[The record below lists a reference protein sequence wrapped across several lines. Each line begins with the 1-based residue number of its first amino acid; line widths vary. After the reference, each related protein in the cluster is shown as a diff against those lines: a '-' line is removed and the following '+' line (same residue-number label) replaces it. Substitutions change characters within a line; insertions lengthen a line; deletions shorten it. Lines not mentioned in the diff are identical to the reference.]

1 MKVDKKILALLA
13 LNTIAAIP
21 GEAAESKTDKL
32 YNNVVKNIQTGKSN
46 NKNFKLIENVLKQ
59 KNKELKDLYLQG
71 DYIVKPEYLEWQ
83 IFFSGFYNE
92 KNRGDNTS
100 ANAKYYSDP
109 QKASGESTLDPSQTS
124 LYGDTKIDGKFK
136 PYKPEQESKFVDL
149 GVSLNIKGI
158 EKNMSDI
165 NIEDIEPVAVNSS
178 EINFSAPS
186 SLSIPKINLSGFNPS
201 TPKITTISF
210 NPIPVLSLNGTGGGN
225 GGITGF
231 FPYGDQSGSNSII
244 SQMDI
249 TSGIITVKTDRQ
261 TGSVPGSWN
270 YNNPGYY
277 SYTLNNV
284 TGGPSAGLVYDS
296 RSTYNPGTGTYT
308 YEQALLPA
316 GVYTDSINSNP
327 GGSSNS
333 VQGVFKVI
341 DNPVTRFGTSGGNVG
356 DLTVTLEGD
365 VPNAQFL
372 EQILH
377 YDEHYSGIP
386 DPVSGMWKTYTLDEL
401 EQRNWITSAEKSELA
416 GKFLDT
422 TLGHTTANRP
432 FQYVENNSTWNLKG
446 SNVVAVNIQ
455 AHGGWSDVNSIFT
468 NKGKITGLNEASS
481 TNNLI
486 GKQVAF
492 MFTEGTAQ
500 RKQEGFDNTGT
511 IEMRAPQSVIYLMTN
526 NASSYNYS
534 EYSNSYGNNSTND
547 NPGKHFLMNSND
559 IKLYGNNN
567 IGVYTNNAPLMNRN
581 TQEQYYADGTWYKS
595 FSINGG
601 LQRSEIRF
609 NNPLTILGDQSI
621 GVDIERELNFANSK
635 IKLDIGTED
644 PRQNVASAAGVGGLE
659 NSGNAAGGD
668 SSYTDG
674 SAGIYVNMTGNV
686 INEYKYVYDQNNPAN
701 NISTSSNHIDNPQF
715 TLSDYL
721 LNIGSYSRGGAGL
734 RVEEY
739 GDVILGSSSDASTA
753 HEINL
758 LAGGK
763 NNAGIYISGA
773 NAQVAA
779 DGMLMNIDGTEQV
792 GAQIENNGKFY
803 HKNGVIT
810 VNGTDNTGIA
820 VKATGYGEL
829 SGTGQINVNAY
840 NLGVYNNEIFD
851 MTNGKITANG
861 TAAVGVYS
869 APSNL
874 TTNLSGGIVRAEN
887 GGIGL
892 YSDKNSVMNLSQG
905 LTLQSGNKG
914 LLFYNYDTA
923 GLAGKYNITGTVSAT
938 AENGGNAFYVKNG
951 QVLTSYL
958 NDSFTGSGKLDLTM
972 QSGSKLYILEGK
984 GTSMNLTTID
994 SMSAPGSLLTAN
1006 VEINSASASDYIPL
1020 SMDKGTLVLDR
1031 NVNLD
1036 NSSDIYKRSEFT
1048 SVSVDVN
1055 SGTTLS
1061 GTQNGQISIAQKNY
1075 NGTSGINEIK
1085 LDNAGIINLSG
1096 SNSVGIAADY
1106 GHVINRNKI
1115 QTTGANSIGIVSANG
1130 TLTENNGE
1138 IVIGGTD
1145 TAGIYGVNY
1154 LDGVTSSTVLGYGDD
1169 SININNN
1176 GKITSSGT
1184 SKVYGIYADNTA
1196 GAVSAVTLGTGSN
1209 IDLRTSNGAVGV
1221 YVNNT
1226 SVTGGGI
1233 ITVGADS
1240 LGMYAKDS
1248 NVNLTGLTMNLYGNN
1263 ALGFY
1268 LDGATNF
1275 SGSGNINV
1283 DGQNIALFN
1292 TNSSGSFANNFNVTS
1307 TAGSS
1312 YVVGNVNN
1320 GTFYY
1325 NGTASLGANGS
1336 LINGSNSAVLLD
1348 TASNI
1353 TGTGSSVV
1361 GAILNGQYTGVVPS
1375 GFTSGID
1382 GENRGAIALGDSSAG
1397 LYGTNGARL
1406 LNKGSIS
1413 VGNASIGI
1421 SGKGTGSALRNE
1433 GSIIL
1438 GAGSEGIYGNESTDI
1453 TNTGNIT
1460 GNSADGTG
1468 IYAES
1473 TSAMTINNS
1482 GTIDMQGS
1490 DSRGIYAKG
1499 TGVKTILN
1507 TGIVKTGN
1515 SSDVS
1520 KPGTGIYSDNAGDI
1534 ITNNGTVEAGVSSV
1548 GIYSKAGTVNQNAQV
1563 NTGLNGTGIYADGAS
1578 VNLNTGSALN
1588 VGANNGV
1595 GVYALNGATV
1605 VNDGMTT
1612 IGDGSYGYA
1621 LKTGANLVN
1630 NTMATLGENSVLVYA
1645 NGAGTVINNGN
1656 ISMTGSN
1663 NVGIYSENGG
1673 VISNTAVITGTSGQA
1688 NMGIYNHGGS
1698 VYNTGNIAV
1707 GDSIIIDPNDS
1718 TKNSYAIGIYG
1729 DNSVMENHGDISVG
1743 TNGVGIYT
1751 KQAAIPAKNYG
1762 DITSNSEGAIG
1773 IFAEYSKVENFGD
1786 ITLGGKNSIG
1796 IYGNKTSDIVNH
1808 GIITLN
1814 NDDST
1819 GVMLNINSTLDNQG
1833 TINVNGNN
1841 SSAVVLKGGS
1851 TIINGGTM
1859 NIAGGITGSRDISYG
1874 GTSYPIPSIIN
1885 AGIVRVSE
1893 NFETKGIDVSIK
1905 VDPAT
1910 ITAPT
1915 TTADAGAAFVSDAV
1929 KFYAPTFNTTDP
1941 INILS
1946 GFTTGTHAAVYKF
1959 EDVFNPMT
1967 DDHGGPNT
1975 GLVKVRSKSLTWS
1988 ATPVMDE
1995 DGCVDIWMQKIPY
2008 DDFTSGLWYEDFG
2021 RVLDEKYAGS
2031 TGKAGQI
2038 FDKLDSIETESDF
2051 RQTMASLS
2059 GNMYANMNQREET
2072 IIDVLDTSLNLLQD
2086 SKNNTKENVK
2096 INVIAGKGKLTED
2109 TDGVTGYDY
2118 ESVGVLAL
2126 REVERTYKHTFGYSA
2141 GYLHTN
2147 YEMNDGNSS
2156 EEDADTLQLGLHNKY
2171 RSNDWILR
2179 NDLLG
2184 RVSFHN
2190 TDRNIDW
2197 TNAGRSEMNGTYET
2211 YSITSDNKF
2220 GKELSLGKNASI
2232 MPYGGL
2238 DATYMTRP
2246 TFSEDGLEALEVKGN
2261 DAWSVKPK
2269 AGVELK
2275 AELPLGEKKQWKL
2288 KSAVD
2293 VAYGYE
2299 LGDLN
2304 EREYA
2309 KLVNLET
2316 DYHKLSKPEEEKG
2329 VLSTKAIIGAEIE
2342 DRYGIFLTGEYK
2354 TGNNSENEYRAGL
2367 TLKAVF

>member
-1 MKVDKKILALLA
+1 MKADKKILALLA
-13 LNTIAAIP
+13 LNTLAAMP

-32 YNNVVKNIQTGKSN
+32 YNNIVKNIQTGKSN
-46 NKNFKLIENVLKQ
+46 NKNFKLIENILKQ

-71 DYIVKPEYLEWQ
+71 SYIVKPEYLEWQ

-92 KNRGDNTS
+92 KNKGDNTLS
-100 ANAKYYSDP
+100 NAKYYSDP
-109 QKASGESTLDPSQTS
+109 QKTSGESTLDPSQTS
-124 LYGDTKIDGKFK
+124 LYSDMEINGKFK

-165 NIEDIEPVAVNSS
+165 IVEDTKPVVVSSS
-178 EINFSAPS
+178 EISFNAPS
-186 SLSIPKINLSGFNPS
+186 SLSIPKINLAGFNPS

-231 FPYGDQSGSNSII
+231 FPYGDGSGQNSII

-249 TSGIITVKTDRQ
+249 TSGTINVRTDRS
-261 TGSVPGSWN
+261 TGSVPGNWD
-270 YNNPGYY
+270 YDNPGYY

-284 TGGPSAGLVYDS
+284 TGAPSAGLVYDS
-296 RSTYNPGTGTYT
+296 RSIYNPGTGTYT
-308 YEQALLPA
+308 YEQALLPT
-316 GVYTDSINSNP
+316 GVYTDSINNNP
-327 GGSSNS
+327 GGYTSS

-341 DNPVTRFGTSGGNVG
+341 DNPVTRFGTPGGNVN

-401 EQRNWITSAEKSELA
+401 EERSWITSAEKSELA

-422 TLGHTTANRP
+422 ALGHTTANRP

-446 SNVVAVNIQ
+446 SNVVGVNIQ
-455 AHGGWSDVNSIFT
+455 AHGGWSDADSIFM

-511 IEMRAPQSVIYLMTN
+511 IEMRAPQSVIYLMTS
-526 NASSYNYS
+526 NASSYDYS
-534 EYSNSYGNNSTND
+534 ENSDSYGNNNIND
-547 NPGKHFLMNSND
+547 NPGKHFLMNSGD

-567 IGVYTNNAPLMNRN
+567 IGVYTNNAPLMNKYN
-581 TQEQYYADGTWYKS
+581 NEYNYTTSWNKS
-595 FSINGG
+595 KGIGNG
-601 LQRSEIRF
+601 LQRTEIRF

-644 PRQNVASAAGVGGLE
+644 PRQNVVNAAGVNGLE

-668 SSYTDG
+668 ALYTDG

-686 INEYKYVYDQNNPAN
+686 IYESKYVYDQVNPAN
-701 NISTSSNHIDNPQF
+701 NISISTSHIDNPQF

-721 LNIGSYSRGGAGL
+721 LNVGSYSRGGAGL

-739 GDVILGSSSDASTA
+739 GDVILGSSSDASTN

-763 NNAGIYISGA
+763 NNAGIYISGD
-773 NAQVAA
+773 NAQVTT
-779 DGMLMNIDGTEQV
+779 DGMILNIDGTEQV
-792 GAQIENNGKFY
+792 GTQIENNGIFY

-829 SGTGQINVNAY
+829 SGGTVNVKAH
-840 NLGVYNNEIFD
+840 NLGVYNNEKFN
-851 MTNGKITANG
+851 MASGKISADG
-861 TAAVGVYS
+861 AAAVGVYS
-869 APSNL
+869 ALSNL
-874 TTNLSGGIVRAEN
+874 DTNLSGGTIRAVN

-892 YSDKNSVMNLSQG
+892 YSDRNSVMNLSQG

-923 GLAGKYNITGTVSAT
+923 GLAGKYNMTGTVAAT
-938 AENGGNAFYVKNG
+938 VENGGNAFYVKNG
-951 QVLTSYL
+951 QSLTGYL
-958 NDSFTGSGKLDLTM
+958 NNSFTGSGKLDLTM

-984 GTSMNLTTID
+984 GTTMNLTAID
-994 SMSAPGSLLTAN
+994 SMSAPGSLLTPN

-1031 NVNLD
+1031 SVNLD

-1061 GTQNGQISIAQKNY
+1061 GTQNGQIGIAQKNY
-1075 NGTSGINEIK
+1075 SGTTGINEIK
-1085 LDNAGIINLSG
+1085 LDNAGVIDLSG

-1106 GHVINRNKI
+1106 GHVINSNKI
-1115 QTTGANSIGIVSANG
+1115 RTTGSNSIGIVSANG

-1138 IVIGGTD
+1138 VVIGGSD

-1176 GKITSSGT
+1176 GKITSTGT
-1184 SKVYGIYADNTA
+1184 DKVYGIYADNTA
-1196 GAVSAVTLGTGSN
+1196 GAASSVILGSGSN

-1226 SVTGGGI
+1226 NVTGGGTV
-1233 ITVGADS
+1233 TVGANG

-1248 NVNLTGLTMNLYGNN
+1248 NVNLTGMTLNLYGNN

-1268 LDGATNF
+1268 LDGTTNF

-1325 NGTASLGANGS
+1325 NGTANLGANGS
-1336 LINGSNSAVLLD
+1336 LINGTNSAVLLD

-1353 TGTGSSVV
+1353 TGTGSNIV
-1361 GAILNGQYTGVVPS
+1361 GAVLNGQYTGTAPA
-1375 GFTSGID
+1375 GFTSAVD
-1382 GENRGAIALGDSSAG
+1382 GENRGSIVLGDNSAG
-1397 LYGTNGARL
+1397 LYGTNGAKL
-1406 LNKGSIS
+1406 LNKGTIN
-1413 VGNASIGI
+1413 VGNASIGM
-1421 SGKGTGSALRNE
+1421 SGKGTGSSLTND
-1433 GSIIL
+1433 GNITL
-1438 GAGSEGIYGNESTDI
+1438 GAGSEGIYGNESTSI
-1453 TNTGNIT
+1453 INAGNIT
-1460 GNSADGTG
+1460 GISASGTG
-1468 IYAES
+1468 LYAES
-1473 TSAMTINNS
+1473 TSAMSINNS
-1482 GTIDMQGS
+1482 GIIDMQGN
-1490 DSRGIYAKG
+1490 DSRGIYTKG
-1499 TGVKTILN
+1499 TGIKTIVN
-1507 TGIVKTGN
+1507 TGTVKTGN

-1534 ITNNGTVEAGVSSV
+1534 ITNNGTVETGVSSV
-1548 GIYSKAGTVNQNAQV
+1548 GIYSKSGTVNQNGQIK
-1563 NTGLNGTGIYADGAS
+1563 TGSNGTGIYADGAA
-1578 VNLNTGSALN
+1578 VNLTAGSVLETGT
-1588 VGANNGV
+1588 GNGV
-1595 GVYALNGATV
+1595 GVYALNGAAV
-1605 VNDGMTT
+1605 VNNGTT
-1612 IGDGSYGYA
+1612 ITGNESYGYA
-1621 LKTGANLVN
+1621 LKSGADLTN
-1630 NTMATLGENSVLVYA
+1630 NAAAVLGESAVLVYA
-1645 NGAGTVINNGN
+1645 DGAGTVINNGN

-1673 VISNTAVITGTSGQA
+1673 TIVNSALITGVTGQA

-1698 VYNTGNIAV
+1698 INNTGNISV

-1729 DNSVMENHGDISVG
+1729 DNSVMENYGDISVG
-1743 TNGVGIYT
+1743 ANGVGIYT
-1751 KQAAIPAKNYG
+1751 KKASVPAKNYG
-1762 DITSNSEGAIG
+1762 DITSSSDGAIG
-1773 IFAEYSKVENFGD
+1773 IFAEYSKVENYGD

-1808 GIITLN
+1808 GVITLN

-1851 TIINGGTM
+1851 KIINGGTM
-1859 NIAGGITGSRDISYG
+1859 NIAGGVTGSTNISYG

-1885 AGIVRVSE
+1885 AGVIRVSE
-1893 NFETKGIDVSIK
+1893 NFETKGIDISIK

-1915 TTADAGAAFVSDAV
+1915 IAADAGAAFVSNAV

-1941 INILS
+1941 IGILS
-1946 GFTTGTHAAVYKF
+1946 GFTAGTHADVYKF
-1959 EDVFNPMT
+1959 EDVFNPLT

-1975 GLVKVRSKSLTWS
+1975 GLVKVKSKSLTWS

-2021 RVLDEKYAGS
+2021 RALDEKYAGS
-2031 TGKAGQI
+2031 VGKAGQI
-2038 FDKLDSIETESDF
+2038 FDKLDSIETESEF
-2051 RQTMASLS
+2051 RKTMASLS

-2072 IIDVLDTSLNLLQD
+2072 IIDVLGTSLNLLQD

-2109 TDGVTGYDY
+2109 TDGVTGYNY

-2147 YEMNDGNSS
+2147 YEMLDGNSS

-2197 TNAGRSEMNGTYET
+2197 TNTGRSEMNGTYET
-2211 YSITSDNKF
+2211 YSITSDNKL

-2232 MPYGGL
+2232 TPYGGL
-2238 DATYMTRP
+2238 DATYITRP
-2246 TFSEDGLEALEVKGN
+2246 AFNENGLEALEVQGN
-2261 DAWSVKPK
+2261 NAWSIMPK
-2269 AGVELK
+2269 AGMELK
-2275 AELPLGEKKQWKL
+2275 GELPLGEKKQWKL
-2288 KSAVD
+2288 KGAVD
-2293 VAYGYE
+2293 IAYGYE
-2299 LGDLN
+2299 LGDFN

-2309 KLVNLET
+2309 RLVNVEQN
-2316 DYHKLSKPEEEKG
+2316 YHKLSKPEEEKG